1 MEFLQY
7 IRLVRKWAW
16 LIAVAAFVA
25 GGAAFVTNAQRP
37 DEYTSQATLIVGQ
50 VLVDASQTGSGLAQS
65 ASLVQ
70 TFAQVATT
78 FEVLQGT
85 VDVLGLNMTGDQLKR
100 FVSTRSQEGTS
111 LLYITVRYTD
121 AFLAADIANEV
132 ARQVQLQSPGSITP
146 EQQQQLDF
154 AREQQRT
161 LSEQILTSRAQLA
174 QLDGQLAVAVTN
186 SNQTEVER
194 LSEQRNTL
202 LAQINQATTSLAAFT
217 SSITQLQSPSQ
228 ISIIEA
234 ARVPTSAQRTSSV
247 NAALLGALAGAALAF
262 IIALIVEYLDDTVR
276 TTEQAAQTLAVPVLG
291 AIARF
296 GKRDDGYQKRLVSSE
311 KSMSGI
317 AEGYRS
323 MRTNLL
329 FTSKSTRKPVFV
341 FTSANP
347 EEGKSLTCANL
358 AITMAQAG
366 LQVVLIDADL
376 RRPKVHEIF
385 ELDNQVGLTSLL
397 FADPLHQSAQV
408 SEDTQMPMNLRQCLQ
423 STPIPRLRVITSG
436 FLPSNPSEILG
447 SALMERWIDQMRSST
462 NIDVIIIDTPPCLL
476 FADSAV
482 LAATAKAEVV
492 LVVDAGH
499 TRRDSAL
506 QAKEEFAKLGLEVK
520 GVIVNRINP
529 RDERG
534 KYNQNYTYN
543 YYYYT
548 PREQA
553 KGRKKGANGAANSK
567 QDTTPLQPPVNAGT
581 GK

>member
-7 IRLVRKWAW
+7 IRLIRKWLW
-16 LIAVAAFVA
+16 LITVAAFVA

-50 VLVDASQTGSGLAQS
+50 ILQDPNATSGTIGAGSALVPTYARL
-65 ASLVQ
+65 
-70 TFAQVATT
+70 ATT
-78 FEVLQGT
+78 YEVLQGT
-85 VDVLGLNMTGDQLKR
+85 VNALGLNLNGDQLR
-100 FVSTRSQEGTS
+100 GAVNTRSEEGTS
-111 LLYITVRYTD
+111 LLYIVVRFGD

-132 ARQVQLQSPGSITP
+132 ARQVQLQSPGNITA
-146 EQQQQLDF
+146 EQQQQIEF

-174 QLDGQLAVAVTN
+174 QLDGLLAVAVTN
-186 SNQTEVER
+186 DDQPEVAR
-194 LSEQRNTL
+194 LTEQRNTL
-202 LAQINQATTSLAAFT
+202 LTQINQATTSAASFT
-217 SSITQLQSPSQ
+217 QAIASLQSPSQ
-228 ISIIEA
+228 ITVIEA
-234 ARVPTSAQRTSSV
+234 ARVPNSAQRSSSV
-247 NAALLGALAGAALAF
+247 NAALVGALAGAALAF
-262 IIALIVEYLDDTVR
+262 GIALLVEYLDDTVR

-296 GKRDDGYQKRLVSSE
+296 GKREDGYTQRLVTNE
-311 KSMSGI
+311 KSMSNI

-329 FTSKSTRKPVFV
+329 FTAKNTRKPVFV
-341 FTSANP
+341 FTSPNP

-376 RRPKVHEIF
+376 RRPKMHEVF
-385 ELDNQVGLTSLL
+385 QLDNQVGLTTLL
-397 FADPLHQSAQV
+397 FADPLHQSAGGGD
-408 SEDTQMPMNLRQCLQ
+408 ENQMPVNLRQCLQ
-423 STPIPRLRVITSG
+423 STSVPRLRVITSG
-436 FLPSNPSEILG
+436 FIPSNPSEILG
-447 SALMERWIDQMRSST
+447 SALMERWVDTLRAST
-462 NIDVIIIDTPPCLL
+462 NIDVVIIDTPPCLL

-499 TRRDSAL
+499 TRRDGAL
-506 QAKEEFAKLGLEVK
+506 QAKEEFAKLGLEIK

-534 KYNQNYTYN
+534 KYNYNYSYN

-548 PREQA
+548 PRDAVKTA
-553 KGRKKGANGAANSK
+553 KANSK
-567 QDTTPLQPPVNAGT
+567 AAKQAAKQATRQ
-581 GK
+581 